1 MADGRILVVDDEESI
16 ADSFR
21 AVLQE
26 EGYTVRTAGSA
37 SRAMAE
43 VDRAEYDLGF
53 VDLMLPDMDGLE
65 LLKKLK
71 TRRPGLIAVVITA
84 HGSGSKGFA
93 AREAGAWAFLEKPD
107 DMTPEKILTVV
118 ANALEHKRL
127 VDRLAGGPG
136 RYGPLIGRSAGMQ
149 KVFELLDTVS
159 SVDANVLIVGESGT
173 GKELVGNAI
182 HYASPRADG
191 PFIKINCAALPKD
204 LIESELFGYA
214 KGAFTGATSD
224 KPGLF
229 EEAHRGSLLLDE
241 IAEMPAD
248 LQAKLLR
255 VLEER
260 KFRRLGTSR
269 DIDVDFRLISSTNR
283 DPEAAIRELKL
294 REDLY
299 YRINTVTIRIPP
311 LRERPEDLSVLAQHF
326 VPRFAEK
333 HGKPVTGIAA
343 DAYQVLLGYG
353 WPGNVRELE
362 HAIERAVLV
371 SRGSEISVGDLPEVV
386 TRGRQPTVEVE
397 RAAPGTP
404 ASLNLEER
412 ERHAILQALETTNWN
427 KQAAA
432 ALLGLHRPTLYSKMR
447 KHGIPQKRPV

>member
-1 MADGRILVVDDEESI
+1 MAEGRILVVDDEESI
-16 ADSFR
+16 ADAFR

-37 SRAMAE
+37 TRAMAE
-43 VDRAEYDLGF
+43 VDRAEYDVGF
-53 VDLMLPDMDGLE
+53 VDLVLPDMDGIE

-71 TRRPGLIAVVITA
+71 DRRPGLTAVVITA
-84 HGSGSKGFA
+84 HGSGAKGFA

-107 DMTPEKILTVV
+107 DMTPAKILQVV

-136 RYGPLIGRSAGMQ
+136 RYGPLLGRSPAMQ

-159 SVDANVLIVGESGT
+159 SVDANVLIMGESGT
-173 GKELVGNAI
+173 GKELVANAI
-182 HYASPRADG
+182 HYSSPRADG

-214 KGAFTGATSD
+214 KGAFTGATAD

-283 DPEAAIRELKL
+283 DPEAAIRELRL

-299 YRINTVTIRIPP
+299 YRINTVTLRIPP
-311 LRERPEDLSVLAQHF
+311 IRERPEDLTLLAEHF
-326 VPRFAEK
+326 VKVFAEK
-333 HGKPVTGIAA
+333 HKKPVTGLAA
-343 DAYQVLLGYG
+343 EAYQLILGYA

-362 HAIERAVLV
+362 HAVERGVLV
-371 SRGSEISVGDLPEVV
+371 ARGNEVTVADLPEVV
-386 TRGRQPTVEVE
+386 SRGRQAPKEVE
-397 RAAPGTP
+397 RGTP
-404 ASLNLEER
+404 AAATTLNLEER
-412 ERHAILQALETTNWN
+412 ERQAILQALESTNWN

-447 KHGIPQKRPV
+447 KHGIPQKRPA

>member
-1 MADGRILVVDDEESI
+1 
-16 ADSFR
+16 
-21 AVLQE
+21 
-26 EGYTVRTAGSA
+26 
-37 SRAMAE
+37 
-43 VDRAEYDLGF
+43 
-53 VDLMLPDMDGLE
+53 MDGLE

-71 TRRPGLIAVVITA
+71 ARRPGLLAVVITA
-84 HGSGSKGFA
+84 HGSGAKGFA
-93 AREAGAWAFLEKPD
+93 AREAGAYAFLEKPD
-107 DMTPEKILTVV
+107 DMVPEKILTVV
-118 ANALEHKRL
+118 ANALEHKNLRETI
-127 VDRLAGGPG
+127 
-136 RYGPLIGRSAGMQ
+136 YGRSGYGNIVGRSPAMQ
-149 KVFELLDTVS
+149 KVFELLETVA

-173 GKELVGNAI
+173 GKELVANAI

-214 KGAFTGATSD
+214 KGAFTGATAD

-269 DIDVDFRLISSTNR
+269 DIEVDFRLISSTNR
-283 DPEAAIRELKL
+283 DPETAVRELRL

-299 YRINTVTIRIPP
+299 YRINTVTLRIPP
-311 LRERPEDLSVLAQHF
+311 LRERLEDLSMLADHF
-326 VPRFAEK
+326 VKRFAEK
-333 HGKPVTGIAA
+333 HGRGVKGIAGE
-343 DAYQVLLGYG
+343 AYQAVLGYA

-362 HAIERAVLV
+362 HAVERAVLV
-371 SRGSEISVGDLPEVV
+371 ARGAEITVGDLPEVV
-386 TRGRQPTVEVE
+386 TRSRPVGAP
-397 RAAPGTP
+397 AAPEAPVT
-404 ASLNLEER
+404 ASATLNLEER
-412 ERHAILQALETTNWN
+412 ERQAILQALENTNWN

-447 KHGIPQKRPV
+447 KHGVPQKRQ

>member
-1 MADGRILVVDDEESI
+1 MAEGRILVVDDEESI

-21 AVLQE
+21 AALQE

-37 SRAMAE
+37 ARATAE
-43 VDRAEYDLGF
+43 VDRAEWDLAF
-53 VDLMLPDMDGLE
+53 VDLVLPDMDGLE

-71 TRRPGLIAVVITA
+71 ARRPGLLAVVITA

-93 AREAGAWAFLEKPD
+93 AREAGAYAFLEKPD

-136 RYGPLIGRSAGMQ
+136 RYGPLLGRSPGMQ
-149 KVFELLDTVS
+149 KVFELLDTVA

-173 GKELVGNAI
+173 GKELVANAI

-214 KGAFTGATSD
+214 KGAFTGATAD

-269 DIDVDFRLISSTNR
+269 DIEVDFRLLSSTNR
-283 DPEAAIRELKL
+283 DPEAAVREFKL

-299 YRINTVTIRIPP
+299 YRINTVALRIPP
-311 LRERPEDLSVLAQHF
+311 LRERPEDLALLAQHF
-326 VPRFAEK
+326 LTRFAEK
-333 HGKPVTGIAA
+333 HGKSVTGIAA
-343 DAYQVLLGYG
+343 DAYQALLAYG

-362 HAIERAVLV
+362 HALERAILV
-371 SRGSEISVGDLPEVV
+371 ARGGEVALGDLPEVV
-386 TRGRQPTVEVE
+386 TRGRPAGVATAKPE
-397 RAAPGTP
+397 AAPAT
-404 ASLNLEER
+404 LNLEER
-412 ERHAILQALETTNWN
+412 ERQAILQALETTNWN

-447 KHGIPQKRPV
+447 KHGIPQKRPA

>member
-1 MADGRILVVDDEESI
+1 
-16 ADSFR
+16 
-21 AVLQE
+21 
-26 EGYTVRTAGSA
+26 
-37 SRAMAE
+37 
-43 VDRAEYDLGF
+43 
-53 VDLMLPDMDGLE
+53 
-65 LLKKLK
+65 
-71 TRRPGLIAVVITA
+71 
-84 HGSGSKGFA
+84 
-93 AREAGAWAFLEKPD
+93 
-107 DMTPEKILTVV
+107 
-118 ANALEHKRL
+118 
-127 VDRLAGGPG
+127 
-136 RYGPLIGRSAGMQ
+136 MQ
-149 KVFELLDTVS
+149 KVFELLETVA

-173 GKELVGNAI
+173 GKELIANAI
-182 HYASPRADG
+182 HYGSPRADG

-214 KGAFTGATSD
+214 KGAFTGATAD

-229 EEAHRGSLLLDE
+229 EEAHHGSLLLDE

-269 DIDVDFRLISSTNR
+269 DIEVDFRLISSTNR
-283 DPEAAIRELKL
+283 DAEAAVREMRL

-311 LRERPEDLSVLAQHF
+311 LRERPEDLSLLAQHF
-326 VPRFAEK
+326 LTRFAEK
-333 HGKPVTGIAA
+333 HGKPVGGIAG
-343 DAYQVLLGYG
+343 DAYQALLGYG

-371 SRGSEISVGDLPEVV
+371 ARGSEVAVGDLPEAV
-386 TRGRQPTVEVE
+386 TRGRPAGTAKVEE
-397 RAAPGTP
+397 APAAAAT
-404 ASLNLEER
+404 LNLEER
-412 ERHAILQALETTNWN
+412 ERQAILQALEATNWN

-447 KHGIPQKRPV
+447 KHGIPQKRQG

>member
-1 MADGRILVVDDEESI
+1 MAEGRILVVGDEESI

-21 AVLQE
+21 VVLQG

-37 SRAMAE
+37 ARALAE
-43 VDRAEYDLGF
+43 VERADWDLAL
-53 VDLMLPDMDGLE
+53 VDLVLPDMDGRE

-71 TRRPGLIAVVITA
+71 ARRSGLLAVVITA
-84 HGSGSKGFA
+84 HGSGAQGFA
-93 AREAGAWAFLEKPD
+93 AREAGAYAFLERPD
-107 DMTPEKILTVV
+107 DMSPGKILNVV
-118 ANALEHKRL
+118 ANALEHKKLRETIY
-127 VDRLAGGPG
+127 G
-136 RYGPLIGRSAGMQ
+136 RTGYGNIVGRSPAMR
-149 KVFELLDTVS
+149 KVFELLDTVA

-214 KGAFTGATSD
+214 KGVFTGATSD
-224 KPGLF
+224 KPGLL

-241 IAEMPAD
+241 IAEMPAG

-269 DIDVDFRLISSTNR
+269 DIEVDFRLISSTTR
-283 DPEAAIRELKL
+283 DPETAVREMRL
-294 REDLY
+294 REDLHS
-299 YRINTVTIRIPP
+299 RINTVTIRIPP
-311 LRERPEDLSVLAQHF
+311 LRERPEDLSLLADHF
-326 VPRFAEK
+326 VKRSAEQ
-333 HGKPVTGIAA
+333 HGREVKGIAS
-343 DAYQVLLGYG
+343 DAYQAVLAYG

-362 HAIERAVLV
+362 HAVERAVLV
-371 SRGSEISVGDLPEVV
+371 ARGPEITIGDLPEVV
-386 TRGRQPTVEVE
+386 TRGRPVGGAPAP
-397 RAAPGTP
+397 AAPAAT
-404 ASLNLEER
+404 ATLNLNLEER
-412 ERHAILQALETTNWN
+412 ERQAILQALATTKWN

-447 KHGIPQKRPV
+447 KHGIPQKRQ

>member
-1 MADGRILVVDDEESI
+1 MAEGRILVVDDEESV
-16 ADSFR
+16 ADAFR
-21 AVLQE
+21 TMLQE
-26 EGYTVRTAGSA
+26 EGYSVRTAGSA
-37 SRAMAE
+37 SRALAE
-43 VDRAEYDLGF
+43 VERADWDLAF
-53 VDLMLPDMDGLE
+53 VDLKLPDMDGLE

-71 TRRPGLIAVVITA
+71 SRRPSLVAVVITA
-84 HGSGSKGFA
+84 HGSGQRGFA

-107 DMTPEKILTVV
+107 DLVPGKILNVV
-118 ANALEHKRL
+118 ANALEHKNL
-127 VDRLAGGPG
+127 IEKLSG
-136 RYGPLIGRSAGMQ
+136 RTGYGNIVGRSGSMQ
-149 KVFELLDTVS
+149 KVFELLETVA

-173 GKELVGNAI
+173 GKELIANAI
-182 HYASPRADG
+182 HYGSPRADG

-214 KGAFTGATSD
+214 KGAFTGATAD

-229 EEAHRGSLLLDE
+229 EEAHHGSLLLDE

-269 DIDVDFRLISSTNR
+269 DIEVDFRLISSTNR
-283 DPEAAIRELKL
+283 DAEAAVREMRL

-311 LRERPEDLSVLAQHF
+311 LRERPEDLSLLAQHF
-326 VPRFAEK
+326 LTRFAEK
-333 HGKPVTGIAA
+333 HGKPVGGIAG
-343 DAYQVLLGYG
+343 DAYQALLGYG

-371 SRGSEISVGDLPEVV
+371 ARGSEVAVGDLPEAV
-386 TRGRQPTVEVE
+386 TRGRPAGTAKVEE
-397 RAAPGTP
+397 APAAAAT
-404 ASLNLEER
+404 LNLEER
-412 ERHAILQALETTNWN
+412 ERQAILQALEATNWN

-447 KHGIPQKRPV
+447 KHGIPQKRQG

>member
-1 MADGRILVVDDEESI
+1 MAEGRILVVDDEESI

-21 AVLQE
+21 AVLQD

-37 SRAMAE
+37 ARALAE
-43 VDRAEYDLGF
+43 VERADWDLAF
-53 VDLMLPDMDGLE
+53 VDLVLPDMDGLE

-71 TRRPGLIAVVITA
+71 ARRPGLLAVVITA
-84 HGSGSKGFA
+84 HGSGAKGFA
-93 AREAGAWAFLEKPD
+93 AREAGAYAFLEKPD
-107 DMTPEKILTVV
+107 DMVPEKILTVV
-118 ANALEHKRL
+118 ANALEHKNLRETI
-127 VDRLAGGPG
+127 
-136 RYGPLIGRSAGMQ
+136 YGRSGYGNIVGRSPAMQ
-149 KVFELLDTVS
+149 KVFELLDTVA

-173 GKELVGNAI
+173 GKELVANAI
-182 HYASPRADG
+182 HYASPRAEG

-214 KGAFTGATSD
+214 KGAFTGATAD

-255 VLEER
+255 VLEDR

-269 DIDVDFRLISSTNR
+269 DIEVDFRLISSTNR
-283 DPEAAIRELKL
+283 DPEAAVRELRL

-299 YRINTVTIRIPP
+299 YRINTVTLRIPP
-311 LRERPEDLSVLAQHF
+311 LRERLEDLSVLADHF
-326 VPRFAEK
+326 VKRFAEK
-333 HGKPVTGIAA
+333 HGRGVKGIAS
-343 DAYQVLLGYG
+343 DAYQAVLGYG

-362 HAIERAVLV
+362 HAVERAVLV
-371 SRGSEISVGDLPEVV
+371 ARGSEITVGDLPEVV
-386 TRGRQPTVEVE
+386 TRGRPVGAP
-397 RAAPGTP
+397 AAPEAPAP
-404 ASLNLEER
+404 ASATLNLEER
-412 ERHAILQALETTNWN
+412 ERQAILQALENTNWN

-447 KHGIPQKRPV
+447 KHGVPQKRQ